1 MLCWRL
7 VNVAAAKAKIAKLD
21 IDAPYK
27 DKDELLSM
35 LKLEKVKEEQP
46 SKAEMGP
53 IDQWASD
60 YVENDARNIILT
72 SNKAFVA
79 IHADK
84 FDEALDDD
92 PVLGP
97 LCTKEG
103 VHCKWVT
110 EGDFTRLL
118 CFKKDKRYKPPK
130 GKRPVL
136 MCMHDE
142 VIVRHKDIGR
152 YGWTHRRLASQAC
165 VIHPPSFIFVFLPS
179 SAFFLSI
186 FISTALILYRH
197 DLPLSHS
204 YFLSLLRCTKTTA
217 VAVCC
222 RIISRAC
229 LGTKRKGRRRT
240 RLRVEQEGRS
250 R

>member
-1 MLCWRL
+1 VRNGFVKKWVAMEHGMLCWRI

-60 YVENDARNIILT
+60 YVEKDARNIIMT
-72 SNKAFVA
+72 SNKAFDA

-110 EGDFTRLL
+110 EEDFTRLL
-118 CFKKDKRYKPPK
+118 CFKNDKRYKPPK

-136 MCMHDE
+136 VCMHDE

-165 VIHPPSFIFVFLPS
+165 VILPPSFIFVFLPS
-179 SAFFLSI
+179 SPFFLFIS
-186 FISTALILYRH
+186 ISTALMLYRH
-197 DLPLSHS
+197 ALPLSHC
-204 YFLSLLRCTKTTA
+204 YLLSLLRCTKTTA
-217 VAVCC
+217 VAACC

-229 LGTKRKGRRRT
+229 LGTC
-240 RLRVEQEGRS
+240 S
-250 R
+250 